1 MCLLFRVLLKKG
13 DDGQKRRCPDE
24 EWHGELV
31 DDINS
36 LLESPVLPLELV
48 ELLERAC
55 VLPLE
60 VETLLFGFSAVGK
73 KRIIC
78 SPEHITLLDCLFDDG
93 VGLDAERLAL
103 LLGVAERLDSGHVR
117 ADKHDVDV
125 VMLQYLYSIC
135 CKDELWYARPI

>member
-1 MCLLFRVLLKKG
+1 MYAYCSLLEKCDG
-13 DDGQKRRCPDE
+13 GQKTRCPDE
-24 EWHGELV
+24 EFHDDHV
-31 DDINS
+31 DETNS

-55 VLPLE
+55 VVSLE

-73 KRIIC
+73 KRIIG

-125 VMLQYLYSIC
+125 MVLQHLYSIC
-135 CKDELWYARPI
+135 CKDELRYVRPI

>member
-1 MCLLFRVLLKKG
+1 MYAYCSLLEKG
-13 DDGQKRRCPDE
+13 DGGQKTRCPDE
-24 EWHGELV
+24 EFHDDHV
-31 DDINS
+31 DETNP
-36 LLESPVLPLELV
+36 LLESLVLHLELV

-55 VLPLE
+55 VLSLE
-60 VETLLFGFSAVGK
+60 VEALLFGFSAVGK

-78 SPEHITLLDCLFDDG
+78 SPEHITLFDCLFDDG

-125 VMLQYLYSIC
+125 VMFEYLYSIC
-135 CKDELWYARPI
+135 CKDELRYVRPI

>member
-1 MCLLFRVLLKKG
+1 MYVYCSLLEKG
-13 DDGQKRRCPDE
+13 DGGQKTRSPDE
-24 EWHGELV
+24 EFHDDLV
-31 DDINS
+31 DETNS
-36 LLESPVLPLELV
+36 LLESPVLPLELI

-55 VLPLE
+55 VLSLE
-60 VETLLFGFSAVGK
+60 VEALLFGFSAVGK

-93 VGLDAERLAL
+93 VGLNAERLAL

-125 VMLQYLYSIC
+125 MMFEYLYSIC
-135 CKDELWYARPI
+135 CKDELRYVRPI